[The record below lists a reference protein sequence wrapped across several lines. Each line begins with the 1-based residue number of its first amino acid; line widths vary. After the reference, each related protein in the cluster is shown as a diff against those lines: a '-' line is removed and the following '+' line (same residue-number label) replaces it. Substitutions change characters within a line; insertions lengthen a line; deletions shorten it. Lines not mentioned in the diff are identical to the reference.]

1 MKRPQPT
8 KQLVME
14 LTSGRNGRSNL
25 VRPAHHGLYETP
37 LDGLYTNLNLD
48 EVIAFAGAS
57 WQLRDG
63 DLRSFA
69 ALVRSE
75 DIYEIFSRVFQD
87 GFRQLNGNKWISEEQ
102 RDLYEKLNPYKGRTL
117 RERLE
122 RADPKAVETLIDRL
136 QQDTNYYITEGQLNN
151 AGEVRAG
158 GNKRR
163 VTMAFLPTHPKKG
176 QTAQHYAA
184 EVSNMLRSYPQEY
197 APLEVVR
204 PRVPANQL
212 SMF

>member
-8 KQLVME
+8 KQLIME
-14 LTSGRNGRSNL
+14 LTGGRNGRSSL

-37 LDGLYTNLNLD
+37 LDGLYSNLNLD

-57 WQLRDG
+57 WQLRDE

-69 ALVRSE
+69 AFVVSAGV
-75 DIYEIFSRVFQD
+75 YGIFSRVFQN
-87 GFRQLNGNKWISEEQ
+87 GFPQLNGNKDISEEQ
-102 RDLYEKLNPYKGRTL
+102 IDLYEELNPYRGKTL

-122 RADPKAVETLIDRL
+122 RADPEAVKTLIGRL
-136 QQDTNYYITEGQLNN
+136 QEDTNHYITEGQLNN
-151 AGEVRAG
+151 AGAVRAG
-158 GNKRR
+158 GDKRK

-184 EVSNMLRSYPQEY
+184 EVARMLSGYPQEY
-197 APLEVVR
+197 APLEGVR
-204 PRVPANQL
+204 PQIPANQL